1 MADEKT
7 YTEAEHIAILS
18 DRLTKETAEL
28 TATVDQLTGS
38 KTELENKLD
47 VAESAKAAAEAK
59 AAEAEKA
66 LEDFKAEIQEREEA
80 AARKD
85 TRLTKLRES
94 AEHLGEDFFKDEK
107 RVERIT
113 AMKDEDFDGYL
124 ADLSATATGAPK
136 ATTVPRESAMQN
148 RETAGT
154 TTTTTAAKDFL
165 LRRYLAPAKEA

>member
-28 TATVDQLTGS
+28 SATVDQLTGD

-47 VAESAKAAAEAK
+47 VAESAKTAAEAK

-66 LEDFKAEIQEREEA
+66 LEEFKAEIQEREEA

-85 TRLTKLRES
+85 ERLKALRES
-94 AEHLGEDFFKDEK
+94 AEHLGEDFFNDEK
-107 RVERIT
+107 RIERIV
-113 AMKDEDFDGYL
+113 AMKDEEFSGYA
-124 ADLSATATGAPK
+124 ADLAATAVGAPK
-136 ATTVPRESAMQN
+136 GATVPRESAMQN

-154 TTTTTAAKDFL
+154 TKSTTAAKDFL
-165 LRRYLAPAKEA
+165 LRRYIAKEA

>member
-28 TATVDQLTGS
+28 TATVEELTGS

-66 LEDFKAEIQEREEA
+66 LEEFKAEIQEREEA

-85 TRLTKLRES
+85 DRLKALRES
-94 AEHLGEDFFKDEK
+94 AEHLGDDFFEDENRIK
-107 RVERIT
+107 RIV
-113 AMKDEDFDGYL
+113 AMQDEDFQGYL
-124 ADLSATATGAPK
+124 ADLSATAAGAPK
-136 ATTVPRESAMQN
+136 TTSVPRESAMQN

-154 TTTTTAAKDFL
+154 TKTETAARGFL
-165 LRRYLAPAKEA
+165 LRRYIAKEA